1 LGVDAQIAEPSPLTA
16 ELRTFVRHPSPRFIS
31 AVLIVVVGLRVLEGG
46 WGWPDAVV
54 AAAILGF
61 EPFTEWLIHV
71 FVLHAKPKRIL
82 GRTVDLY
89 VARKHR
95 RHHADPRDVDLVFV
109 PLQVVGPGLVV
120 VVAGVLL
127 LAPDRTLGLTGL
139 VTGVAM
145 LLLYEWTHFLIH
157 TRYRPRGRYYR
168 SIHRAHRL
176 HHFRNE
182 HYWFGVTINVAD
194 HMLGTFPAKDE
205 VEASPTAR
213 TLGVEETVTAAG

>member
-1 LGVDAQIAEPSPLTA
+1 MTAQIVERTSTLRS
-16 ELRTFVRHPSPRFIS
+16 ELRTFVCHPSPRFIA
-31 AVLIVVVGLRVLEGG
+31 AVLLVVTVARIAVGG
-46 WGWPDAVV
+46 WGWGDLLV
-54 AAAILGF
+54 AAVILGL
-61 EPFTEWLIHV
+61 EPFTEWVIHV

-82 GRTVDLY
+82 GRDVDLF
-89 VARKHR
+89 VSRKHR

-109 PLQVVGPGLVV
+109 PLQVVGPGLLGVV
-120 VVAGVLL
+120 TLVVL

-145 LLLYEWTHFLIH
+145 LLCYEWTHFLIH

-182 HYWFGVTINVAD
+182 RYWFGVTINLGD
-194 HMLGTFPAKDE
+194 HVLRTFPARDAVE
-205 VEASPTAR
+205 VSPTAR
-213 TLGVEETVTAAG
+213 TLGVVTADN